1 MALTFVLCREYIDD
15 AECTVALGAETQEEV
30 IEAAVEHA
38 SITHAQEDTPEL
50 RERIRNGLREG
61 QLTA

>member
-1 MALTFVLCREYIDD
+1 MGLTFVLCRTYMDD
-15 AECTVALGAETQEEV
+15 AECTVALGAESLEEV

-38 SITHAQEDTPEL
+38 HTAHAEEDTPEL
-50 RERIRNGLREG
+50 RERIRGGIREG